1 MARLATG
8 LGVLALTLAT
18 VGMFSVFSFWV
29 QQRTKEI
36 GIRMALGAREA
47 QVVRLVIGSSGRAIA
62 IGLAFGVAGA
72 LAASS
77 VLRSSLYGLSMIDP
91 IAYLSV
97 GLLLVAAS
105 LAATA
110 LPARRASRVNPL
122 EALRCE

>member
-1 MARLATG
+1 
-8 LGVLALTLAT
+8 
-18 VGMFSVFSFWV
+18 MFSVFSFWV

-47 QVVRLVIGSSGRAIA
+47 QVVQLVLGSSGRAIT

-72 LAASS
+72 LAAGS
-77 VLRSSLYGLSMIDP
+77 VLRSSLYGLSRLDP

-105 LAATA
+105 LVATA
-110 LPARRASRVNPL
+110 LPARRASRINPL
-122 EALRCE
+122 EALRCD